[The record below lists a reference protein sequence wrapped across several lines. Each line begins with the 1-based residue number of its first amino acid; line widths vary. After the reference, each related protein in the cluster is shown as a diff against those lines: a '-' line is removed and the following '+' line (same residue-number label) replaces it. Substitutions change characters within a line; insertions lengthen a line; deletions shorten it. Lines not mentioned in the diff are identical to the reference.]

1 MTQRR
6 FLTKGKA
13 VAFALA
19 SAPVF
24 AATPAMA
31 GPVTGAAVSSL
42 LTTPTTAAC
51 IASVGPQAILTGA
64 ACVAGWVAIGVSWL
78 LPF

>member
-6 FLTKGKA
+6 FLARGKA

-31 GPVTGAAVSSL
+31 GPAAAAVVSPICIIMPWL
-42 LTTPTTAAC
+42 CPIVPLVAVLPTP
-51 IASVGPQAILTGA
+51 
-64 ACVAGWVAIGVSWL
+64 
-78 LPF
+78 